1 MSTANKDSQET
12 TENSVKNSSLS
23 TNCSDMFISDYFRG
37 NSSYSFLPEQK
48 FSTESTLS
56 YCKDCGVY
64 SYTNT
69 KKRINKCNMLIL
81 ISTLSI
87 GWLIYQKARK
97 KELTCNDVDHFCSE
111 CNALIFEFKS

>member
-1 MSTANKDSQET
+1 MSTSCKDSK
-12 TENSVKNSSLS
+12 ENDESITKCSSLS

-37 NSSYSFLPEQK
+37 NSSYSFLPQQN
-48 FSTESTLS
+48 FSTESILS
-56 YCKDCGVY
+56 YCKECGVY
-64 SYTNT
+64 SYTNI
-69 KKRINKCNMLIL
+69 KKKVNKCNMLIL